1 MIYGVGMSICCLN
14 GLILLADN
22 NLPHKT
28 LLSTQTV
35 FIIEASEPVLNVV
48 WVMFPITLTLSGF
61 VYLRMREYHNL
72 FMFEFVEREFDWTV
86 ETSKWVFTFLLKV
99 EKPIN
104 LFVYS

>member
-1 MIYGVGMSICCLN
+1 MKQELFPPSDIYVIKSQ
-14 GLILLADN
+14 LIISGSR
-22 NLPHKT
+22 HC
-28 LLSTQTV
+28 
-35 FIIEASEPVLNVV
+35 EPVLNVV